1 MNDIANPEMLTL
13 AREVRGKTQTQ
24 LARESGVGQ
33 TKISRY
39 EGDLAK
45 VDTEDLRDI
54 AEALEFPEEFF
65 FQSGQR
71 FGAESTEVFHRRRRS
86 VSARDIRRID
96 GLVNLH
102 RISCERLLQA
112 FQQIEPL
119 TVPSLSTKNFDTI
132 DDIAYAVRSFWQ
144 IPGGPIKNLIARL
157 EQASCLVFSVDF
169 KIDKIDEVVQWIPPS
184 PPIILVNSSAPADR
198 IRLSLAHALGHLVM
212 HRNELPYK
220 EMEHEAN
227 RFAAAFLMPEHD
239 IIDDLRPVTIQH
251 MLELKQYW
259 KVSMQA
265 LIYRAKDL
273 EVISERRFKS
283 LFQQLSRFG
292 YRKREPYPIGH
303 ETPRLVKNLLDKY
316 RIELGYTDEELA
328 RLLRIKIQD
337 LYRWYYPDRKIVD
350 FEEAKLSKR
359 QKPGTRPRRPG
370 EYIERGPRGG
380 KVRNPRIITIEPGDS
395 PLPPTQKPG
404 HTWERKGP
412 SKTRKRR
419 RK

>member
-1 MNDIANPEMLTL
+1 MDRTVNPEMLTL
-13 AREVRGKTQTQ
+13 AREFRGMTQTQ
-24 LARESGVGQ
+24 LAQLSGVGQ

-39 EGDLAK
+39 EGDLAS
-45 VDTEDLRDI
+45 VDNDDLRDI
-54 AEALEFPEEFF
+54 ADALEFPEEFF

-86 VSARDIRRID
+86 VPARDLRRID

-102 RISCERLLQA
+102 RIGFERLLRG
-112 FQQIEPL
+112 FQQVGAL
-119 TVPSLSTKNFDTI
+119 TVPSLSTNDFDTI
-132 DDIAYAVRSFWQ
+132 DEIAYAVRSFWN
-144 IPGGPIKNLIARL
+144 IPSGPIKNLIARL
-157 EQASCLVFSVDF
+157 EQASCLVFRIDF
-169 KIDKIDEVVQWIPPS
+169 NIDKIDEVVQWIPPS
-184 PPIILVNSSAPADR
+184 PPIILVNSSAPSDR
-198 IRLSLAHALGHLVM
+198 ARLSLAHALGHLVM

-227 RFAAAFLMPEHD
+227 RFAAAFLMPEQD
-239 IIDDLRPVTIQH
+239 IIDELHPVTIQH

-273 EVISERRFKS
+273 EVISERRFSS

-292 YRKREPYPIGH
+292 YRKREPYPIDH
-303 ETPRLVKNLLDKY
+303 ETPRLVKSLLDKH

-328 RLLRIKIQD
+328 RLLRVRIKD
-337 LYRWYYPDRKIVD
+337 LYQLYFPDRKVID
-350 FEEAKLSKR
+350 FEATKMSKR

-380 KVRNPRIITIEPGDS
+380 KVPRPRIITIEPGDS
-395 PLPPTQKPG
+395 PLPPTQKSG
-404 HTWERKGP
+404 RTWERKGP
-412 SKTRKRR
+412 PKP
-419 RK
+419 

>member
-1 MNDIANPEMLTL
+1 MTGIANPEMLTM

-39 EGDLAK
+39 EGGLAEI
-45 VDTEDLRDI
+45 DAEDLRII
-54 AEALEFPEEFF
+54 AEELEFPEEFF

-71 FGAESTEVFHRRRRS
+71 YGAESTEVFHRRRRT
-86 VSARDIRRID
+86 VAAREIRRID

-102 RISCERLLQA
+102 RIGCERLLQGFEQVGSLA
-112 FQQIEPL
+112 
-119 TVPSLSTKNFDTI
+119 VPSLSTRDFDTI
-132 DDIAYAVRSFWQ
+132 DDIAYATRNFWN
-144 IPGGPIKNLIARL
+144 IPAGPVKNLVARL
-157 EQASCLVFSVDF
+157 ERASCLVFSIDF

-184 PPIILVNSSAPADR
+184 PPIILLNSSAPADR
-198 IRLSLAHALGHLVM
+198 VRLSLAHALGHLVM

-227 RFAAAFLMPEHD
+227 RFAAAFLMPEND
-239 IIDDLRPVTIQH
+239 IIDMLKPVTIQH

-265 LIYRAKDL
+265 LIVRAKDL
-273 EVISERRFKS
+273 EVISERRYTS

-292 YRKREPYPIGH
+292 YRKREPHPINP
-303 ETPRLVKNLLDKY
+303 ESPQLVKSLLDKY

-328 RLLRIKIQD
+328 RLLRVRIKD
-337 LYRWYYPDRKIVD
+337 LYEWYYPDRKVVD
-350 FEEAKLSKR
+350 FKEAKVSER
-359 QKPGTRPRRPG
+359 QKPGTKPRRPG

-380 KVRNPRIITIEPGDS
+380 KVPRPRIVTIEPGDS

-404 HTWERKGP
+404 RTWERKGP
-412 SKTRKRR
+412 AKR
-419 RK
+419 

>member
-1 MNDIANPEMLTL
+1 MDGTVNPEMLTL
-13 AREVRGKTQTQ
+13 AREVRGMTQTQ
-24 LARESGVGQ
+24 LAQESGIGQ

-39 EGDLAK
+39 EGNLAN
-45 VDTEDLRDI
+45 VDNEDLWDI
-54 AEALEFPEEFF
+54 ADALEFPEAFF
-65 FQSGQR
+65 LQSGQR

-112 FQQIEPL
+112 FQQIKPL
-119 TVPSLSTKNFDTI
+119 TVPSLSTNDFDTI
-132 DDIAYAVRSFWQ
+132 DDIAYAVRSFWK

-157 EQASCLVFSVDF
+157 EQASCLVFSMDF
-169 KIDKIDEVVQWIPPS
+169 EIDKIDEVVQWIPPS

-198 IRLSLAHALGHLVM
+198 TRLSLAHALGHLVM

-227 RFAAAFLMPEHD
+227 QFAAAFLMPEHD
-239 IIDDLRPVTIQH
+239 IIDELKPVTIQH

-265 LIYRAKDL
+265 LIYRAKEL
-273 EVISERRFKS
+273 EVISERRFTS

-292 YRKREPYPIGH
+292 YRKSEPFPIDH
-303 ETPRLVKNLLDKY
+303 EKPRLVEDLVDKH
-316 RIELGYTDEELA
+316 RLELGYTDAELA
-328 RLLRIKIQD
+328 QLLRINISDFYKW
-337 LYRWYYPDRKIVD
+337 YRKGHKVVEFRERKM
-350 FEEAKLSKR
+350 AKR
-359 QKPGTRPRRPG
+359 QKPGTKPRRPG

-380 KVRNPRIITIEPGDS
+380 KVPRPRIVTIEPGDS

-404 HTWERKGP
+404 RTWERKGP
-412 SKTRKRR
+412 PKP
-419 RK
+419 

>member
-1 MNDIANPEMLTL
+1 MNATVNPEMLTL
-13 AREVRGKTQTQ
+13 AREVRGMTQTQ
-24 LARESGVGQ
+24 LAQESGIRQ

-45 VDTEDLRDI
+45 VDEEDLRYI
-54 AEALEFPEEFF
+54 AEALGFPEEFF

-96 GLVNLH
+96 GLVNLY
-102 RISCERLLQA
+102 RISCDRLLRA
-112 FQQIEPL
+112 FQQVRAL
-119 TVPSLSTKNFDTI
+119 TVPSLSVDDFDTV
-132 DDIAYAVRSFWQ
+132 DDIAYAVRSFWG
-144 IPGGPIKNLIARL
+144 IPSGPIKNLIAQL

-169 KIDKIDEVVQWIPPS
+169 QIDKIDEVVQWIPPS

-198 IRLSLAHALGHLVM
+198 TRLSLAHALGHLVM

-239 IIDDLRPVTIQH
+239 IIDELKPVTIQH

-265 LIYRAKDL
+265 LIYRAKEL
-273 EVISERRFKS
+273 EVISERRFTS

-292 YRKREPYPIGH
+292 YRKSEPFPIDH
-303 ETPRLVKNLLDKY
+303 EKPRLVSDLVDKH
-316 RIELGYTDEELA
+316 RLELGYTDEELA
-328 RLLRIKIQD
+328 QLLRVN
-337 LYRWYYPDRKIVD
+337 IVD
-350 FEEAKLSKR
+350 FYKWYRTGHKVVDFQEKKMANR
-359 QKPGTRPRRPG
+359 QKPGTKPKRPG

-380 KVRNPRIITIEPGDS
+380 KVPRPRIVTIEPGDS

-404 HTWERKGP
+404 RTWERKGP
-412 SKTRKRR
+412 PKP
-419 RK
+419 

>member
-1 MNDIANPEMLTL
+1 MNLPFNPEMLTL
-13 AREVRGKTQTQ
+13 VREIRGKTQTQ
-24 LARESGVGQ
+24 LAYESGVGQ

-39 EGDLAK
+39 EGELAK
-45 VDTEDLRDI
+45 VDAEDLRDI
-54 AEALEFPEEFF
+54 AEALGFPEAFF

-71 FGAESTEVFHRRRRS
+71 FGAESTEVFHRRRRA
-86 VSARDIRRID
+86 VPPRDIRRVD

-102 RISCERLLQA
+102 RIGCERLLQA
-112 FQQIEPL
+112 FQQVGAL
-119 TVPSLSTKNFDTI
+119 TVPSLSTNDFDTI
-132 DDIAYAVRSFWQ
+132 DDIAYAVRSFWNMP
-144 IPGGPIKNLIARL
+144 PGPVKNLVARL
-157 EQASCLVFSVDF
+157 EKASCLVITIDF

-198 IRLSLAHALGHLVM
+198 VRLSLAHALGHLVM

-239 IIDDLRPVTIQH
+239 IADELKPVTIQH

-259 KVSMQA
+259 RVSMQA

-273 EVISERRFKS
+273 EVISERRFTS

-292 YRKREPYPIGH
+292 YRKREPYPIDR
-303 ETPRLVKNLLDKY
+303 ETPRLLKSLLDKH

-328 RLLRIKIQD
+328 RLLRVRIED
-337 LYRWYYPDRKIVD
+337 LYQWYCPDRKVVD
-350 FEEAKLSKR
+350 FEETKVSKR
-359 QKPGTRPRRPG
+359 QKPGTKPRRPG

-380 KVRNPRIITIEPGDS
+380 KVSRPRIVTIEPGDS

-404 HTWERKGP
+404 RTWERKGP
-412 SKTRKRR
+412 PKP
-419 RK
+419 